1 MIRLLIIVAS
11 IRFMVYNT
19 NKCEVDGRICRL
31 RKFFALKLEIEI
43 TGESRMNLNLKRLR
57 IEQVKVSKPE
67 RWNLPASIEMFILL
81 LALYPAG
88 LSIAQQPLY
97 LDSSKS
103 IEQRVEDLLARMTL
117 EEKIGQMNMPCC
129 YLGVFGRTH
138 EEHIE
143 VARKFTAG
151 TLRDDLGPG
160 GGFFTFANHILDKGT
175 KQQAEFFNT
184 LQKIATQETRL
195 KIPLLQTEEGTHGL
209 MCADATIFPEGL
221 AIGSMWNPDMV
232 EKIYTIAAREGRA
245 VGIHQLFTLVIEP
258 VRDPRLGR
266 NQEAYSEDPYLISQ
280 IAAAIVKAIQGDDIS
295 AADKCVAGF
304 CHYPGQS
311 QPVSG
316 LERGAMEI
324 SERTLRSVFLPSW
337 EAAIKEGG
345 ALGVMATYPAV
356 DGIATHG
363 SSHILTGILRHE
375 FGFEGLVLCEGG
387 GLSTLVYEG
396 FAEDQKKAGILALQ
410 AGVDVGISYEEAYM
424 KPLGQSVREGLVSE
438 DLVDRAVRR
447 ILRQKFRLGL
457 FEKPFV
463 DVQRA
468 ERIVHAKEHQEV
480 AYQAAREGIV
490 LLKNEK
496 QLLPL
501 SKNIKSIAVIG
512 PNADHE
518 KNLLGDYT
526 SINVTQDIV
535 TVLEGI
541 KSKVGANTNVRYVK
555 GCDVIGEDINEI
567 KQAAQ
572 AASLS
577 DAAVV
582 VVGENEWRASGKKG
596 TVGEGYDAATLELT
610 GMQQEL
616 VKAVHGTGTPTIV
629 VLVNGR
635 PLATRWIAEHVP
647 AIVEAWCPG
656 EKGGDA
662 VADVLFGD
670 YNPSGHLSITIP
682 RHVGQLPVYY
692 NYPPSKKYWLEN
704 AWGKPY
710 VDMDPRP
717 LYAFG
722 HGLSYTDFKYS
733 DLKITPSQTGS
744 GGTVRV
750 DVTVTNSGR
759 RAGADV
765 VQLYINDPIS
775 TVSTPVKELKGFE
788 KIRLEPGES
797 TKVRFELGHKE
808 LSLVNRYL
816 ERVVEPGRFD
826 VMIGRSSDDI
836 VLQGSFEITD

>member
-1 MIRLLIIVAS
+1 MNS
-11 IRFMVYNT
+11 ID
-19 NKCEVDGRICRL
+19 KCQL
-31 RKFFALKLEIEI
+31 TAQ
-43 TGESRMNLNLKRLR
+43 S
-57 IEQVKVSKPE
+57 KVSQEKHV
-67 RWNLPASIEMFILL
+67 NLLVSKRTFILVL
-81 LALYPAG
+81 ILCSAVF
-88 LSIAQQPLY
+88 SHAQQPIY

-103 IEQRVEDLLARMTL
+103 IQLRIDDLLRRMTL

-138 EEHIE
+138 EQGIE
-143 VARKFTAG
+143 FAKKFAEG
-151 TLRDDLGPG
+151 TVRDDLGPG
-160 GGFFTFANHILDKGT
+160 GGFFTLANSVLDQGT
-175 KQQAEFFNT
+175 KQQADVFNA
-184 LQKIATQETRL
+184 LQEIATQKTRL

-221 AIGSMWNPDMV
+221 AIGSMWNPELV
-232 EKIYTIAAREGRA
+232 EKIYTIAAREGRS

-258 VRDPRLGR
+258 IRDPRLGR
-266 NQEAYSEDPYLISQ
+266 NQEAYSEDPYLVSC
-280 IAAAIVKAIQGDDIS
+280 IAGTIVKAIQGDNLS
-295 AADKCVAGF
+295 APDKCVAGF

-311 QPVSG
+311 QPFGG

-345 ALGVMATYPAV
+345 ALGVMATYPAI
-356 DGIATHG
+356 DGVATHG
-363 SSHILTGILRHE
+363 SSHILTDILRHE

-396 FAEDQKKAGILALQ
+396 LAENQKEAGILALN
-410 AGVDVGISYEEAYM
+410 AGVDVGISYEDAYL
-424 KPLGQSVREGLVSE
+424 KPLSQSVREGLVSE

-468 ERIVHAKEHQEV
+468 EKTVHTKEHQDV
-480 AYQAAREGIV
+480 AYQAAREAIV
-490 LLKNEK
+490 LLKNEN

-501 SKNIKSIAVIG
+501 SKGIKSIAVIG
-512 PNADHE
+512 PNADNE
-518 KNLLGDYT
+518 KNQLGDYT

-535 TVLEGI
+535 TILDGI
-541 KSKVGANTNVRYVK
+541 KSKVSRDAEVRYVQ
-555 GCDVIGEDINEI
+555 GCNVVGDDLNEI
-567 KQAAQ
+567 KQAIE
-572 AASLS
+572 AAGRS
-577 DAAVV
+577 DVAIV
-582 VVGENEWRASGKKG
+582 VVGENEWRTPGKKG

-616 VKAVHGTGTPTIV
+616 VKAVYGTGTPTVV

-656 EKGGDA
+656 EKGGAA

-670 YNPSGHLSITIP
+670 YNPSGHLPITIP

-692 NYPPSKKYWLEN
+692 NYPPSKKYWLET

-710 VDMDPRP
+710 VDMDPKP

-722 HGLSYTDFKYS
+722 HGLSYTTFKYS
-733 DLKITPSQTGS
+733 DLKITPSETGP
-744 GGTVRV
+744 GGKIYIS
-750 DVTVTNSGR
+750 VTITNSGN

-775 TVSTPVKELKGFE
+775 SVSTPVKELKGF
-788 KIRLEPGES
+788 
-797 TKVRFELGHKE
+797 TKVWLKPAESNKVQFELGPRH
-808 LSLVNRYL
+808 LSLVNRHL
-816 ERVVEPGRFD
+816 KKIVEPGEFK
-826 VMIGRSSDDI
+826 VMIGHSSDEI
-836 VLQGSFEITD
+836 VLQGTFNITN

>member
-1 MIRLLIIVAS
+1 MNS
-11 IRFMVYNT
+11 ID
-19 NKCEVDGRICRL
+19 KCHL
-31 RKFFALKLEIEI
+31 TAQ
-43 TGESRMNLNLKRLR
+43 S
-57 IEQVKVSKPE
+57 KVSQEKHV
-67 RWNLPASIEMFILL
+67 NLLASKRTFILVL
-81 LALYPAG
+81 ILCSAVF
-88 LSIAQQPLY
+88 SHAQQPIY

-103 IEQRVEDLLARMTL
+103 IQLRIDDLLRRMTL

-138 EEHIE
+138 EQGIE
-143 VARKFTAG
+143 FAKKFAEG
-151 TLRDDLGPG
+151 TVRQDLGPG
-160 GGFFTFANHILDKGT
+160 GGFFTLANSVLDQGT
-175 KQQAEFFNT
+175 KQQADVFNA
-184 LQKIATQETRL
+184 LQEIATQKTRL

-209 MCADATIFPEGL
+209 MCADATIFPEGS
-221 AIGSMWNPDMV
+221 AIGSMWNPELV

-258 VRDPRLGR
+258 IRDPRLGR
-266 NQEAYSEDPYLISQ
+266 NQEAYSEDPYLVSC
-280 IAAAIVKAIQGDDIS
+280 IAGAIVKAIQGEDVS
-295 AADKCVAGF
+295 APDKCVAGF

-324 SERTLRSVFLPSW
+324 SERTLRSIFLPSW

-345 ALGVMATYPAV
+345 ALGVMATYPAI
-356 DGIATHG
+356 DGVATHG
-363 SSHILTGILRHE
+363 SSHILTDILRHE

-387 GLSTLVYEG
+387 GLTTLVYEG
-396 FAEDQKKAGILALQ
+396 LAENQKEAGILALK
-410 AGVDVGISYEEAYM
+410 AGVDVGISYEDAYL
-424 KPLGQSVREGLVSE
+424 KPLSQSVREGLVSE
-438 DLVDRAVRR
+438 DLIDRAVRR

-463 DVQRA
+463 DVERA
-468 ERIVHAKEHQEV
+468 DAIVHRKEHQDV

-490 LLKNEK
+490 LLKNEN

-501 SKNIKSIAVIG
+501 SKDIKSIAVIG

-518 KNLLGDYT
+518 KNMLGDYT

-535 TVLEGI
+535 TILEGI
-541 KSKVGANTNVRYVK
+541 KSKVSRDAEVRYVQ
-555 GCDVIGEDINEI
+555 GCNVVGDDLNEI
-567 KQAAQ
+567 KQAIE
-572 AASLS
+572 AAGQS
-577 DAAVV
+577 DAAIV
-582 VVGENEWRASGKKG
+582 VVGENEWRTPGKKG

-616 VKAVHGTGTPTIV
+616 VKAVYDTGTPTVV

-656 EKGGDA
+656 EKGGAA

-670 YNPSGHLSITIP
+670 YNPSGHLPITIP
-682 RHVGQLPVYY
+682 RHAGQLPVYY

-710 VDMDPRP
+710 VDMAATP

-722 HGLSYTDFKYS
+722 HGLSYTTFKYS
-733 DLKITPSQTGS
+733 DLKITPSETGT
-744 GGTVRV
+744 GGKIYIS
-750 DVTVTNSGR
+750 VTITNSGN

-775 TVSTPVKELKGFE
+775 SVSTPVKELKGFR
-788 KIRLEPGES
+788 KVWLKPAES
-797 TKVRFELGHKE
+797 NKVQFELGPRH
-808 LSLVNRYL
+808 LSLVNRHL
-816 ERVVEPGRFD
+816 KKVVEPGEFK
-826 VMIGRSSDDI
+826 VMIGHSSDEI
-836 VLQGSFEITD
+836 VLQGTFNITN

>member
-1 MIRLLIIVAS
+1 MDMNS
-11 IRFMVYNT
+11 ID
-19 NKCEVDGRICRL
+19 KCQLTVQ
-31 RKFFALKLEIEI
+31 
-43 TGESRMNLNLKRLR
+43 S
-57 IEQVKVSKPE
+57 KVSQEKHV
-67 RWNLPASIEMFILL
+67 NLLASKRMFILVL
-81 LALYPAG
+81 ILCSAVF
-88 LSIAQQPLY
+88 SHAQQPIY

-103 IEQRVEDLLARMTL
+103 IQLRIDDLLRRMTL

-129 YLGVFGRTH
+129 YLGVFGRSH

-143 VARKFTAG
+143 FAKRFAEG
-151 TLRDDLGPG
+151 TLREDLGPG
-160 GGFFTFANHILDKGT
+160 GGFFTLTNSVLDQGT
-175 KQQAEFFNT
+175 SQQADFLNT
-184 LQKIATQETRL
+184 LQEIATQKTRL

-221 AIGSMWNPDMV
+221 AIGSMWNLDLI
-232 EKIYTIAAREGRA
+232 EKMYAIAAREGRA

-258 VRDPRLGR
+258 IRDPRLGR
-266 NQEAYSEDPYLISQ
+266 NQEAYSEDPYLVSR
-280 IAAAIVKAIQGDDIS
+280 IAGTIVKAIQGNDL
-295 AADKCVAGF
+295 AAPDKCVAGF

-311 QPVSG
+311 QPLSG

-345 ALGVMATYPAV
+345 ALGVMATYPAI
-356 DGIATHG
+356 DGVATHG
-363 SSHILTGILRHE
+363 SSYILTDILRHE

-387 GLSTLVYEG
+387 GLTTLVYEG
-396 FAEDQKKAGILALQ
+396 LAENQKEAGILALK
-410 AGVDVGISYEEAYM
+410 AGVDVGISYEDAYL
-424 KPLGQSVREGLVSE
+424 KPLSQSVRQGLVSE
-438 DLVDRAVRR
+438 DLIDRAVRR

-468 ERIVHAKEHQEV
+468 EKIVHTKEHQDV

-490 LLKNEK
+490 LLKNEN

-501 SKNIKSIAVIG
+501 SKDIKSIAVIG

-535 TVLEGI
+535 TILDGI
-541 KSKVGANTNVRYVK
+541 KSKVGTSATVRYVQ
-555 GCDVIGEDINEI
+555 GCNVVGEDLNEI
-567 KQAAQ
+567 KQAIE
-572 AASLS
+572 AAGRS
-577 DAAVV
+577 DVAIV
-582 VVGENEWRASGKKG
+582 VVGENEWRTPGKKG

-610 GMQQEL
+610 GMQQQL
-616 VKAVHGTGTPTIV
+616 VKAVYGTGTPTVV

-656 EKGGDA
+656 EKGGAA

-670 YNPSGHLSITIP
+670 YNPSGHLPITIP
-682 RHVGQLPVYY
+682 RHAGQLPVYY

-710 VDMDPRP
+710 VDMAATP

-722 HGLSYTDFKYS
+722 HGLSYTTFKYS
-733 DLKITPSQTGS
+733 DLEITPAQNGP
-744 GGTVRV
+744 GGKIYIS
-750 DVTVTNSGR
+750 VTITNSGNR
-759 RAGADV
+759 TGADV

-775 TVSTPVKELKGFE
+775 SVSTPVKELKGFR
-788 KIRLEPGES
+788 KVWLKPAES
-797 TKVRFELGHKE
+797 NKVQFELGPRH
-808 LSLVNRYL
+808 LSLVNRHL
-816 ERVVEPGRFD
+816 KKVVEAGEFK
-826 VMIGRSSDDI
+826 VMIGHSSDEI
-836 VLQGSFEITD
+836 VLQGTFNITN